1 MSGDA
6 VAIDPSVVPA
16 AAAIDPPGAVAIDVH
31 PSIVAAAVAHFRAH
45 GWARLGLIAGEA
57 TLERLRARAD
67 DIMMGRVVH
76 PGLFF
81 QRDSPTG
88 RYEDLVFGKGWEG
101 PSLEYRKIEKLE
113 VDPCFRAWLENG
125 AFERVARAV
134 LGDAIAVYRATLFT
148 KGAAGGTELPWH
160 QDGGS
165 FWGLDRDPELQIWT
179 ALDDAPPEAGCVEV
193 VDGSHA
199 AGLATP
205 LGGTIPRDIALARG
219 AEARVLPLP
228 ARAGEVLLIHN
239 YLWHRSGG
247 NTTGRPR
254 RAFTVSYITA
264 ETRCTR
270 VRRAPR
276 RFPRVFTGSAGR

>member
-1 MSGDA
+1 M
-6 VAIDPSVVPA
+6 IDG
-16 AAAIDPPGAVAIDVH
+16 AAAIEVDAAI
-31 PSIVAAAVAHFRAH
+31 AHFRAH
-45 GWARLGLIAGEA
+45 GWARLGRIATDA
-57 TLERLRARAD
+57 ALERLRARAD

-81 QRDSPTG
+81 QRDSQTG
-88 RYEDLVFGKGWEG
+88 RYEDLVFGRGWEG
-101 PSLEYRKIEKLE
+101 PSLDYRKIEKLE
-113 VDPCFRAWLENG
+113 VDPCFRAWLENEV
-125 AFERVARAV
+125 FERVAKAV
-134 LGDAIAVYRATLFT
+134 LGDAIALYRATLFT
-148 KGAAGGTELPWH
+148 KGAGGGTELPWH

-165 FWGLDRDPELQIWT
+165 FWGLDRDPQLQIWT
-179 ALDDAPPEAGCVEV
+179 ALDDAPTESGCVEV
-193 VDGSHA
+193 VDASHA
-199 AGLATP
+199 AGLASP
-205 LGGTIPRDIALARG
+205 LGGTIPRDVALARG
-219 AEARVLPLP
+219 AEAQARPLP

-276 RFPRVFTGSAGR
+276 TFTRVFARSARQ